1 MKITRGISV
10 ASGLAL
16 ILAGSGVAFAK
27 GASAPG
33 PSGNLNVRIDGFEVL
48 TPSGGVAG
56 QYTVNGLGQVIGDAN
71 GDLDGVLTYTLV
83 NAASASEQTC
93 NDSLS
98 GSTITAPTGNF
109 SDTGGSFTA
118 SLALTAASGAASD
131 CESAT
136 IALTCNRTLQHHNF
150 VDDLNAGTYHCIA
163 TGVTAASGG
172 TTAINAASLTVRI
185 GSVDGANAPTD

>member
-1 MKITRGISV
+1 MKFRKGISV

-16 ILAGSGVAFAK
+16 LLAGSSAAFAK
-27 GASAPG
+27 SASASA
-33 PSGNLNVRIDGFEVL
+33 PSGNLNVRIDGYEVL
-48 TPSGGVAG
+48 TPSGGSAG
-56 QYTVNGLGQVIGDAN
+56 QYTVNGLGQVIGDSN

-93 NDSLS
+93 SDSLS
-98 GSTITAPTGNF
+98 GSTITAPTGTF
-109 SDTGGSFTA
+109 SESGGSFTA
-118 SLALTAASGAASD
+118 SLVLTAGSSATAD

-136 IALTCNRTLQHHNF
+136 IALLCNRTLSHQNF
-150 VDDLNAGTYHCIA
+150 VDDLDAGTYHCIA

-172 TTAINAASLTVRI
+172 TTAIDAASLTVRI